1 MELMLVIVAVGLLL
15 NLGVAVLATSDIHWC
30 AGGCNS
36 TGSIELGMTKTKGR
50 KTLRNVRGVYYT
62 HNHCVTKN

>member
-1 MELMLVIVAVGLLL
+1 MELIIVIEAVGLLL
-15 NLGVAVLATSDIHWC
+15 NLGVAVVATSDIHWC

-36 TGSIELGMTKTKGR
+36 TGSTDTGMVQTSGK

-62 HNHCVTKN
+62 HNHCVKK